1 MKWNIFEK
9 PRIEPGSPPPI
20 PKDEV
25 MPDLS
30 RDIKNKPNVSVRET
44 AKENVE
50 FNDPSIDFTFES
62 PEIDSYTRINYSIM
76 RHEGQE
82 LRPEHRLLF
91 RIPDQFKSRII
102 RDVILRHRKDSK
114 YTVNI
119 GSDGYDPNGAY
130 SRVELHNSDNGQWTG
145 WKDPAGYRTD
155 KFAEPR
161 SAENPEEE
169 VLHDWI
175 ATVGQISA
183 DAVRVTNVG
192 SNPDFSI
199 SNIHGLEIVFYPEFK
214 SIDFKEKVYTLGTKF
229 VDLEKG
235 DLLPVYGAG
244 EFNEG
249 KYVESIALNRSGP
262 VLFELGKDPG
272 PEARMENDRLVI
284 KLDSGKELLNIEVAI
299 GDTEHLNYIN
309 PETRRNTRL
318 GWAKLWMGIRRA
330 KTGNVEWFVKNAN
343 IPPQGVIAGGPHLEN
358 SKIEPGDELILESR
372 ADASYVMG
380 WRLAYK

>member
-9 PRIEPGSPPPI
+9 PRIESSPPP
-20 PKDEV
+20 PMLKEELE
-25 MPDLS
+25 PDLS
-30 RDIKNKPNVSVRET
+30 QDTKNEPNVSVRET
-44 AKENVE
+44 AKENAE
-50 FNDPSIDFTFES
+50 FNDPNIDFTFES
-62 PEIDSYTRINYSIM
+62 PEIDSYTRINYSITEY
-76 RHEGQE
+76 EGIE

-91 RIPDQFKSRII
+91 KIPDQFKSRII
-102 RDVILRHRKDSK
+102 RDIILRHRKSSK
-114 YTVNI
+114 YAVNI

-130 SRVELHNSDNGQWTG
+130 SRVELHNNDNGQWTG
-145 WKDPAGYRTD
+145 WRDPAGYKTD

-175 ATVGQISA
+175 ATVGPISA
-183 DAVRVTNVG
+183 DSIRVTNVG
-192 SNPDFSI
+192 GNPDLSI

-214 SIDFKEKVYTLGTKF
+214 SIDFKEKIYTLGTKF

-235 DLLPVYGAG
+235 DLLPTYGAG

-249 KYVESIALNRSGP
+249 KYVGSIALNRSEP
-262 VLFELGKDPG
+262 VPFELGKDLG
-272 PEARMENDRLVI
+272 TEARMENDRLVI
-284 KLDSGKELLNIEVAI
+284 KLDQGKELLNIEVAI
-299 GDTEHLNYIN
+299 GDTEHLNSRN
-309 PETRRNTRL
+309 PETHRNTRL

-343 IPPQGVIAGGPHLEN
+343 IPPQGVIAGGPHLDN
-358 SKIEPGDELILESR
+358 AKIELGDELILESR